1 MDSTSLVFTS
11 DFANMKV
18 KVLNILWYV
27 CKQTF
32 NERCIKSQI
41 LMKFERNIAMRHIRK
56 VIINGCAIECVCA
69 TVLSQC
75 CKLFEKS
82 SIS

>member
-1 MDSTSLVFTS
+1 MGSTSLIFTS

-32 NERCIKSQI
+32 NESCIESHI
-41 LMKFERNIAMRHIRK
+41 LMKFEWILAMRFIRK
-56 VIINGCAIECVCA
+56 VILNGCAIGFVCA
-69 TVLSQC
+69 TM
-75 CKLFEKS
+75 
-82 SIS
+82 